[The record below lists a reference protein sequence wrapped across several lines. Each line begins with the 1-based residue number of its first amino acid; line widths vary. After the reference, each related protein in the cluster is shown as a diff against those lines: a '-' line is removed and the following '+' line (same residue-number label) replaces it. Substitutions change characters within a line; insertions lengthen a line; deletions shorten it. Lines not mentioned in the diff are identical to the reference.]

1 MQLASAYPYHCF
13 LARFAALISVYHSPF
28 DVVSLSQDLGVIS
41 SQSDPVVFAIGVVRD
56 PVIKF
61 VNQNIQDEDRSAYY
75 WSSFSSI
82 HDVVRILDD
91 HPDLSPRSCTARY
104 KTC

>member
-1 MQLASAYPYHCF
+1 MQLASAYHWFVACF
-13 LARFAALISVYHSPF
+13 VILTSVHKSPF
-28 DVVSLSQDLGVIS
+28 DVVSLSQDLGVVS

-61 VNQNIQDEDRSAYY
+61 VNQNIQDENRSAYY

-82 HDVVRILDD
+82 HDVVRILND
-91 HPDLSPRSCTARY
+91 HLDLSHRSCTARY
-104 KTC
+104 KTF